1 VAILVVDD
9 DAGLLRALR
18 RVLVSH
24 GFEVEVAAGG
34 TEALARLRART
45 IAIGALAGLLPAVR
59 AARLAPTDALRT
71 L

>member
-1 VAILVVDD
+1 MAHTVAVAILVVDD

-34 TEALARLRART
+34 TEALARLRAR
-45 IAIGALAGLLPAVR
+45 AFDL
-59 AARLAPTDALRT
+59 
-71 L
+71 